1 MRTHPRPLQRGMALI
16 SSLLLLLVIT
26 ILGIGM
32 FRSFGM
38 QERIAGN
45 TREKEKALHAANTA
59 ETYAEWW
66 LTANSGANATTGTPC
81 GALVNVSATVAGG
94 QVCSNSISTIATNGV
109 GVVPWIGST
118 GSGSSSEIAVAY
130 TPPNF
135 TLETSTGVLNS
146 YYEAPRFYISFLSTS
161 NPRPSIT
168 TNIYQIDAVGYGSN
182 PNSVAV
188 VESGYVVSQIRTSQ
202 SGLKQFENLGGP

>member
-1 MRTHPRPLQRGMALI
+1 MRTYPRSLQRGMALI
-16 SSLLLLLVIT
+16 SSLLLLVVIT
-26 ILGIGM
+26 ILGVGM

-66 LTANSGANATTGTPC
+66 LSSNSGVNATTGTAC
-81 GALVNVSATVAGG
+81 TGLVNVSATVAGG

-109 GVVPWIGST
+109 GVVPWNG
-118 GSGSSSEIAVAY
+118 SSEIAVAY
-130 TPPNF
+130 SPPNF
-135 TLETSTGVLNS
+135 TLETSAGVLNS

-168 TNIYQIDAVGYGSN
+168 TNVYQIDAVGYGSN

-188 VESGYVVSQIRTSQ
+188 VESGYVVSMIRTSQ
-202 SGLKQFENLGGP
+202 GGLKQFENLGGP

>member
-26 ILGIGM
+26 MLGIGM

-66 LTANSGANATTGTPC
+66 LSSNSGVNATTGTPC
-81 GALVNVSATVAGG
+81 TGLVNVSATVAGG
-94 QVCSNSISTIATNGV
+94 QVCSNSITTIATNV
-109 GVVPWIGST
+109 ATVPWNG
-118 GSGSSSEIAVAY
+118 GSEIAVAY
-130 TPPNF
+130 SPPNF
-135 TLETSTGVLNS
+135 ALETSSGVLNS
-146 YYEAPRFYISFLSTS
+146 YYEAPRFYISFISTS
-161 NPRPSIT
+161 NPKPSIT

>member
-1 MRTHPRPLQRGMALI
+1 MRIHPRPLQRGMALI

-26 ILGIGM
+26 ILGVGM

-66 LTANSGANATTGTPC
+66 LTANSAVNATTGSDC
-81 GALVNVSATVAGG
+81 KSLVTVSAKVPGG
-94 QVCSNSISTIATNGV
+94 QVCSNAISTITTNV
-109 GVVPWIGST
+109 ASVPWS
-118 GSGSSSEIAVAY
+118 SGAEIAVAY
-130 TPPNF
+130 SPPNF

-146 YYEAPRFYISFLSTS
+146 YYEAPRFYISFVSTS
-161 NPRPSIT
+161 NPMPNIT
-168 TNIYQIDAVGYGSN
+168 TNIYQIDAVGYGSS

-188 VESGYVVSQIRTSQ
+188 VESGYVVSTVRTSQ
-202 SGLKQFENLGGP
+202 SGKQFFDNLGGP